1 MASTKLLSEKL
12 GVEGYLID
20 THETY
25 VTSMVFS
32 ENGNY
37 LASGDEFGCVKIT
50 ESKTGNPTGS
60 LPKINRPV
68 KALLFI
74 ENDDKIVVSY
84 DSGPVRVWK
93 WKKMELEKEYHD
105 FHDTISLLTYSEKN
119 NKLIGAGSSSIYSWA
134 LIDDKYADV
143 MSTRG
148 NIPYNLVYS
157 DEDDNL
163 IYFYDDKRVGVWGA
177 ISSNLI
183 ENKEKREQFCFFTNT
198 RWTCLN
204 MNKNKNIIVG
214 TSNQKAIFNRHLFS
228 VDHTILETNAPIV
241 SCLQIDKNGKR
252 AVLISNWEQ
261 GEFPSIEMWNIN
273 GNEKILSITDSDVNV
288 FSGIA
293 ISFNARFVAYNNRNF
308 ELIILDLW
316 RRNENF
322 QANSINNLLTLH
334 TTAKIVM
341 VGASGAGKTSLSHRL
356 CEDQWKL
363 FDSTHGMNITK
374 LDLPDDGA
382 PAGHDREAWLWDLA
396 GQPDYRLIHQLFLDE
411 TAAALLVFNPQDPD
425 PFAEV
430 SFWNRVLDR
439 LVDPPPAKLLI
450 ASRGDVGGLTIS
462 QKRIDDFLKAH
473 GFAGYIPTSA
483 KSGMGRKELIDALA
497 KAIPWDRLPTTSSPV
512 VFKKLKDKLLELREK
527 CETPLLRMDDL
538 RERMIQALP
547 EEPEAGE
554 AIKGV
559 VRIFEH
565 QGVLRRLPFGDF
577 ILLKPEIINDYAA
590 VITQNAR
597 QHQDEMGCILE
608 RDVLE
613 ANLNFR
619 DRKRLPNPQDEKLLL
634 AATVQLL
641 IAKALCLK
649 EESDQGTYLVFPSY
663 FRRERDEKPTY
674 PEIHVT
680 YSFTGNVDELYAS
693 LVVRLAYSSVFI
705 KDQLWQHA
713 ADFKTLTDGQA
724 GVSVTDKG
732 DGKAELVV
740 YFSNDIALD
749 SKITFLKF
757 VHEHFQRRA
766 FIVRDVQ
773 RVRTYVCAKCH
784 YIHDLA
790 VVSYRVREGEKEL
803 ICPRCGVCTSIYDEI
818 EQRFNSDEFE
828 KAVRTMEETAQ
839 ITIDNQSKEMMLIGQ
854 VFDTVGQAGQI
865 FRPTS
870 MFDWGIDGELEFTT
884 PGKDKKG
891 NDISVASGTR
901 LYLQLKS
908 GDSYLRK
915 RKDGTEVFDVSER
928 HADYWQKQ
936 RYDVMLIVRNSDG
949 SARWMNI
956 TDALKRTKSLPKHIV
971 FIGESFTKESVIQ
984 YRKHLLNR

>member
-1 MASTKLLSEKL
+1 MNIKTDYLDFPSYLNHTDFDLFHLNDSKHKFLSINELSHPTFFRIVNIPGCNEYFVASSRALQLLI
-12 GVEGYLID
+12 GVENNYQIINIEGHLGTIFD
-20 THETY
+20 VAVDSTGKI
-25 VTSMVFS
+25 SCSASS
-32 ENGNY
+32 EGTV
-37 LASGDEFGCVKIT
+37 CVWDVIKRQSICLLQNKYRT
-50 ESKTGNPTGS
+50 E
-60 LPKINRPV
+60 
-68 KALLFI
+68 
-74 ENDDKIVVSY
+74 E
-84 DSGPVRVWK
+84 
-93 WKKMELEKEYHD
+93 
-105 FHDTISLLTYSEKN
+105 
-119 NKLIGAGSSSIYSWA
+119 
-134 LIDDKYADV
+134 
-143 MSTRG
+143 
-148 NIPYNLVYS
+148 
-157 DEDDNL
+157 
-163 IYFYDDKRVGVWGA
+163 
-177 ISSNLI
+177 
-183 ENKEKREQFCFFTNT
+183 
-198 RWTCLN
+198 
-204 MNKNKNIIVG
+204 
-214 TSNQKAIFNRHLFS
+214 
-228 VDHTILETNAPIV
+228 
-241 SCLQIDKNGKR
+241 
-252 AVLISNWEQ
+252 
-261 GEFPSIEMWNIN
+261 
-273 GNEKILSITDSDVNV
+273 NV
-288 FSGIA
+288 FSVIA
-293 ISFNARFVAYNNRNF
+293 ISCDGRTIAAGSYFNNDICIWHLPPL
-308 ELIILDLW
+308 ET
-316 RRNENF
+316 
-322 QANSINNLLTLH
+322 LLGYETVTEKY

-483 KSGMGRKELIDALA
+483 KSGMGRKDLIDALA

-512 VFKKLKDKLLELREK
+512 VFKKLKDNLLELREQ
-527 CETPLLRMDDL
+527 CESPLLRMDDL
-538 RERMIQALP
+538 RERMVRALP

-613 ANLNFR
+613 AKLNFH

-641 IAKALCLK
+641 IEKALCLK
-649 EESDQGTYLVFPSY
+649 EETPEGTYLVFPSY

-693 LVVRLAYSSVFI
+693 LVVRLAYSGVFI
-705 KDQLWQHA
+705 KEELWQHA

-803 ICPRCGVCTSIYDEI
+803 ICPRCGICTSIYDEI
-818 EQRFNSDEFE
+818 EERFSSDEFE
-828 KAVRTMEETAQ
+828 KAVRAMEETAQ

-891 NDISVASGTR
+891 NNISIASGTR

-971 FIGESFTKESVIQ
+971 FTGEPFTKESVVQ
-984 YRKHLLNR
+984 YRKRLLNR